1 MTLVYQT
8 CESIYVSQNW
18 RQLDPGDPAIV
29 EWRSCGLQFKDYRI
43 NLFRFRK
50 PFIAYL
56 GDIEIN

>member
-1 MTLVYQT
+1 M
-8 CESIYVSQNW
+8 SQNW
-18 RQLDPGDPAIV
+18 GQLHSGAPAIAAV
-29 EWRSCGLQFKDYRI
+29 FLQFKDFRI